1 LRFLARA
8 NSRRSTRAVRIDVTQ
23 RGLALL
29 AESDPLVVM
38 VEAILDLPRDLRR
51 NLFDRGAAVARR
63 LSSAAR

>member
-1 LRFLARA
+1 
-8 NSRRSTRAVRIDVTQ
+8 VRIDVTQ